1 MEQDLIVKR
10 EGDNIVID
18 NILTENLIE
27 AKDYLIYYIDD
38 IYFYDIY
45 YIDIQET
52 INIDGT
58 YKIST
63 KLIDEALQ

>member
-10 EGDNIVID
+10 EGDNIIID
-18 NILTENLIE
+18 NILTENLTE